1 MLLTRSRVKPAATVT
16 IARPAVAASPR
27 RMRMAATAER
37 AETQDVRA
45 KLDGLLQLIATK
57 EAALDIVQAELDAAH
72 KATEALMREAKLNVH
87 SHGNLTALI
96 EQTFSR
102 QSRSIDPKKFRNAV
116 SDAVFW
122 SSIDVSVTKA
132 SKHMAPLELA
142 RIADTVPGKSTGF
155 VFKLKRKKGT

>member
-1 MLLTRSRVKPAATVT
+1 MLLTRVRVKPAAT
-16 IARPAVAASPR
+16 IAVQKPSVSAAPR
-27 RMRMAATAER
+27 RMRVNATTER
-37 AETQDVRA
+37 NDMQATRE
-45 KLDGLLQLIATK
+45 KLDALLQLIARK
-57 EAALDIVQAELDAAH
+57 EAELDIVQADLDAAH

-132 SKHMAPLELA
+132 ARHMAPLELA
-142 RIADTVPGKSTGF
+142 RIADTIPGKSTGF
-155 VFKLKRKKGT
+155 VFRLKRKKGT

>member
-1 MLLTRSRVKPAATVT
+1 MLLSRTRAKPAAPV
-16 IARPAVAASPR
+16 VAAAASRALPR
-27 RMRMAATAER
+27 RMRLNAAVER
-37 AETQDVRA
+37 ETVTDARP
-45 KLDGLLQLIATK
+45 KLDELLQLIAKK
-57 EAALDIVQAELDAAH
+57 EAELDVVQAELDAAH
-72 KATEALMREAKLNVH
+72 KATEALMREAKINVH

-122 SSIDVSVTKA
+122 SSIDVSVVKA

-142 RIADTVPGKSTGF
+142 RIADTIPGKSTGF
-155 VFKLKRKKGT
+155 TFKLKRKKGT